1 VLIHLAETAA
11 GLLDARART
20 DLNRWPAGDPH
31 SSSGGG
37 GAA

>member
-1 VLIHLAETAA
+1 LTYLAKTAA
-11 GLLDARART
+11 GLLDTHART